1 MLKLKFR
8 NRTAVWT
15 WRLSSVCSSRENGTE
30 FEQWQYFKV
39 VSKRKKTFSHWFL
52 IYPSVF
58 IYFLSDEAVNPPAES
73 TFTMS
78 SFHLRLTGGN
88 ATTATPLPLSLTWL
102 FFLSQTARRWIF
114 CERVTADV
122 VFINTQTVVA
132 SSSISQEVVQMICL
146 CRL

>member
-58 IYFLSDEAVNPPAES
+58 IYFFVWWGCEPACRIHLYYVLIPPPADGRERHDRY
-73 TFTMS
+73 TTS
-78 SFHLRLTGGN
+78 SLVNL
-88 ATTATPLPLSLTWL
+88 A
-102 FFLSQTARRWIF
+102 FFLSQTARRWIL